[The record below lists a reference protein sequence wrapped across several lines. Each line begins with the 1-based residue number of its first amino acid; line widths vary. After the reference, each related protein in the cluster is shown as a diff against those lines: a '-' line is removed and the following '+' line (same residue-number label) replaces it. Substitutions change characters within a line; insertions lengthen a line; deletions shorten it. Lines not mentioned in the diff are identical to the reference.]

1 MAGIWDIRR
10 VYCPMGCG
18 ETLHLMQSGM
28 IMCLGKDCPN
38 PGAAQQILGDR
49 ETQHIVVFRED
60 GWEMIHPL
68 SDRLGSLLACM
79 VHEACNRL
87 PGPPG
92 GILGK
97 YRVKLDGE
105 GGLEVE
111 LLESAQPG
119 PGTS

>member
-1 MAGIWDIRR
+1 MTGIRDIHRA
-10 VYCPMGCG
+10 YCPMGCG
-18 ETLHLMQSGM
+18 NTLHLMQSGT
-28 IMCLGKDCPN
+28 IMCLDQDCLRPD
-38 PGAAQQILGDR
+38 AAQAILEDP
-49 ETQHIVVFRED
+49 ETQHIVVFRAD

-68 SDRLGSLLACM
+68 SDRLGSLLACP
-79 VHEACNRL
+79 VHAACNRL
-87 PGPPG
+87 PGPPA

-97 YRVKLDGE
+97 YRVKLNGE